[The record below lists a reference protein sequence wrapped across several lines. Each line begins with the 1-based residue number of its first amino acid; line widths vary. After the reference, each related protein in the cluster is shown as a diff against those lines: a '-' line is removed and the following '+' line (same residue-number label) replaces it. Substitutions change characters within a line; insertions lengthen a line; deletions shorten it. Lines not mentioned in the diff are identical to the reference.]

1 MLKKVAVIGGG
12 VAGLEAARQLA
23 ALGYQT
29 TVYEKNDHAGGHTS
43 EWDRL
48 FPNRRPAVEV
58 VDTLKSLLNGN
69 PAIVLSTPITELLPN
84 GDKFTLKTNNKS
96 FEADAVLIATGFELF
111 QAERKEE
118 YGYGIYDNVI
128 TSAEL
133 EKMFTEHGAPLMR
146 NGEKPKRVAFV
157 HCVGSRD
164 EKVNHLYC
172 SKVCCVTAVKQ
183 AIEAKEAIP
192 EAEIFCLYMD
202 LRMFGPGYEEL
213 YKEAQQKGINF
224 IRGRLSEASELDG
237 GRLLIKTEDTLA
249 SRPLK
254 MSVDMLVL
262 MVGMTPAEG
271 TSKLIYNLGL
281 KPNADGFIGVSDYH
295 LKPSETGIRG
305 VYTAGA
311 CSGPNNITDSINSAR
326 SAVVEIHRYLSV
338 KEP

>member
-58 VDTLKSLLNGN
+58 VDTLKSQLNGN

-133 EKMFTEHGAPLMR
+133 DVHRTWNAP
-146 NGEKPKRVAFV
+146 
-157 HCVGSRD
+157 D
-164 EKVNHLYC
+164 EKW
-172 SKVCCVTAVKQ
+172 
-183 AIEAKEAIP
+183 
-192 EAEIFCLYMD
+192 
-202 LRMFGPGYEEL
+202 R
-213 YKEAQQKGINF
+213 
-224 IRGRLSEASELDG
+224 
-237 GRLLIKTEDTLA
+237 KTQT
-249 SRPLK
+249 SCFRPL
-254 MSVDMLVL
+254 
-262 MVGMTPAEG
+262 
-271 TSKLIYNLGL
+271 
-281 KPNADGFIGVSDYH
+281 
-295 LKPSETGIRG
+295 RG
-305 VYTAGA
+305 
-311 CSGPNNITDSINSAR
+311 
-326 SAVVEIHRYLSV
+326 
-338 KEP
+338 